1 MSRTNNTVCNFYLAP
16 CSCFSANKLSICLY
30 IVSYTCMY
38 LKSTDVLN
46 HFVNLDDY
54 YSVTQ
59 FSVVVMKY
67 LCSCLTVPI
76 YVDLGRC
83 DDHT

>member
-1 MSRTNNTVCNFYLAP
+1 
-16 CSCFSANKLSICLY
+16 
-30 IVSYTCMY
+30 MY

-59 FSVVVMKY
+59 FSVVFMKY